1 MIRILIADDHP
12 IVRSGLRLIVSEH
25 DDIAVVQEAA
35 TAGEVI
41 PAIRGTHI
49 DVVVLDLEFP
59 DASGLDVLRDLRQ
72 EFPRLPVMVLSIH
85 PEEEHGVPA
94 MSAGATGYLQKGA
107 APEQLVQA
115 IRAVYSGRRF
125 ITPRL
130 ADALAVS
137 VSRRREDSLDI
148 LSGREALILRRLA
161 SGRTI
166 TEIAIEL
173 SISVKTVSTYRSR
186 LLVKLGGRTT
196 ADLIRYAIMNKVTL

>member
-1 MIRILIADDHP
+1 MIRVLIADDHP
-12 IVRSGLRLIVSEH
+12 IVRSGLKLIASEH
-25 DDIAVVQEAA
+25 GDIAVVQEAA

-59 DASGLDVLRDLRQ
+59 DASGLDVLREIRQ
-72 EFPRLPVMVLSIH
+72 EFPRLPVVVLSIH
-85 PEEEHGVPA
+85 PEEHHGVRA
-94 MSAGATGYLQKGA
+94 MSAGASSYLQKET
-107 APEQLVQA
+107 APEQLVEA
-115 IRAVYSGRRF
+115 IRTVYSGRRF

-130 ADALAVS
+130 ADALAVG
-137 VSRRREDSLDI
+137 VSRGRDDSLEM
-148 LSGREALILRRLA
+148 LSGREVLILRRLA

-166 TEIAIEL
+166 TQIANEL

-196 ADLIRYAIMNKVTL
+196 ADLIRYAIINKVTL